1 MALVLGFVLSSLH
14 VSYKRSVSSP
24 LQKPIKRK
32 KKERQKKISR
42 DIFVEWKEN
51 AKMMTVNTLFLA
63 GVGVPGRGDTQT
75 NDKDEPGK
83 GVNNVG
89 DTPQRFDSSRAR
101 NQESSF
107 DQGLSF

>member
-24 LQKPIKRK
+24 LPHYIRRK
-32 KKERQKKISR
+32 QKKISR

-101 NQESSF
+101 IQESSF
-107 DQGLSF
+107 NQGLSI